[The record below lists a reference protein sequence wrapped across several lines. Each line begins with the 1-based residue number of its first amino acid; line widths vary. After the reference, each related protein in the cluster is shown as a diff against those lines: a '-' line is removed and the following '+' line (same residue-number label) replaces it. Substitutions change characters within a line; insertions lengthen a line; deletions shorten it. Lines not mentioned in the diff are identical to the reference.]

1 MTVTTPPAIA
11 ALPTPPDPNDRA
23 TFNARAYPW
32 SVAQQTFATEV
43 SAVATNVAANA
54 TDAAASAT
62 AADLS
67 KTAAASSATAAA
79 GSATS
84 ADAARIAAQAAVAS
98 IPAGSIN
105 DTTTTTTSVWSSEK
119 TAAELATKQATL
131 VSGTN
136 IKTINGNALPGSGNV
151 AIPSGALVYLGSITA
166 NGAVTVDVTGL
177 DTYGAT
183 YDRLVLIASNV
194 RAAAVP
200 NNELVVTMRDSGTWR
215 TSGHVYNRTQRP
227 GPGPV
232 VTTYSP
238 NMSGNANI
246 PLCLLTNN
254 SAADDASLRL
264 DIHKPSATCRFEWA
278 ASSKHGA
285 TSASFEYVSGVAFH
299 NLASAPLQGLRFALT
314 YGGSIFGIFR
324 LYGIANS

>member
-1 MTVTTPPAIA
+1 MPVTTPPAIA

-67 KTAAASSATAAA
+67 KTAASGSATAAA

-98 IPAGSIN
+98 IPAGAIN
-105 DTTTTTTSVWSSEK
+105 DTTTTTTSVWSSTK

-136 IKTINGNALPGSGNV
+136 IKTINGNPLPGSGNV
-151 AIPSGALVYLGSITA
+151 VIPSGALVYLGAVTA
-166 NGAVTVDVTGL
+166 SGAATVDVTGL

-183 YDRLVLIASNV
+183 YDRLVLIASDV
-194 RAAAVP
+194 RASVS
-200 NNELVVTMRDSGTWR
+200 NNELVVTMQDSGTWR

-227 GPGPV
+227 GPGSL
-232 VTTYSP
+232 VTAFSL

-246 PLCLLTNN
+246 PLCLLTGNV
-254 SAADDASLRL
+254 AADYASLRL
-264 DIHKPSATCRFEWA
+264 DIHKPSATCRFEWT
-278 ASSKHGA
+278 ASSKSGGA
-285 TSASFEYVSGVAFH
+285 SSSFEYVFGFAEHVFA
-299 NLASAPLQGLRFALT
+299 LAPLQGLRFALT
-314 YGGSIFGIFR
+314 YGGNITGTFR

>member
-136 IKTINGNALPGSGNV
+136 IKTINGNALPGSGN
-151 AIPSGALVYLGSITA
+151 ITLSTGAMVYLGTVTA
-166 NGAVTVDVTGL
+166 DDVASADITGL
-177 DTYGAT
+177 DGYGTTYGRFVIIGKDVSPTGSGTEMRLFMQVGGIWPAYGYEYAT
-183 YDRLVLIASNV
+183 TTHTVSAAPTSAQGTTTYGPLCKQAATNNNAGQRAWRSQMLVNVYYPKTGTQRLDFVSGGYDYAVVANV
-194 RAAAVP
+194 VRGFINRNSGSVDLTGIRFAA
-200 NNELVVTMRDSGTWR
+200 DSG
-215 TSGHVYNRTQRP
+215 
-227 GPGPV
+227 
-232 VTTYSP
+232 
-238 NMSGNANI
+238 NM
-246 PLCLLTNN
+246 
-254 SAADDASLRL
+254 R
-264 DIHKPSATCRFEWA
+264 
-278 ASSKHGA
+278 
-285 TSASFEYVSGVAFH
+285 
-299 NLASAPLQGLRFALT
+299 
-314 YGGSIFGIFR
+314 GIFM
-324 LYGIANS
+324 LYGIINA